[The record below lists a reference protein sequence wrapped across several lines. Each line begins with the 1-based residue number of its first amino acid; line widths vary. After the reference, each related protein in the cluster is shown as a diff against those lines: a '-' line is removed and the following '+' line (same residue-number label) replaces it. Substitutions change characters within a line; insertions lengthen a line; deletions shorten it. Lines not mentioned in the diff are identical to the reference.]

1 MKSLTMTLMLA
12 TATLT
17 VASTVASA
25 QALKAEIP
33 FDFRA
38 GKTMMTAGTYTLT
51 PSPGEQWF
59 QVRDENSRNVIL
71 LMTQTPQDPPKSW
84 TAAGHPALAFA
95 CGDSGCVLRQVWT
108 GRGAPAHAFSTPK
121 SGDERPGSLAVIR
134 LVAVRPK

>member
-33 FDFRA
+33 FNFRA
-38 GKTMMTAGTYTLT
+38 GTTMMAAGTYTLT
-51 PSPGEQWF
+51 PSIGERMF
-59 QVRDENSRNVIL
+59 EVRDQNSRNVIL
-71 LMTQTPQDPPKSW
+71 LMSIRSQDPPKTW
-84 TAAGHPALAFA
+84 RADGRPALEFA
-95 CGDSGCVLRQVWT
+95 CGDAGCALRQLWT
-108 GRGAPAHAFSTPK
+108 ARGGPAQAFSTPK
-121 SGDERPGSLAVIR
+121 TGDERPTSLAVIR